1 MHTYHRRLK
10 ILDYSDTDFSNL
22 PFTIPSMWEPAM
34 ESVSTPIRKL
44 IDPDLRSFRD
54 LRPRRHKGEGNI
66 NTQQQQALK
75 DLKSRQEIII
85 KPADKGG
92 QIVLQDRTNYV
103 LEATRQLHDTTYY
116 RPLTQPMYLETQT
129 MVRTLIDQMKK
140 ERLITAK
147 QANYLYGPDLPL
159 ARLFYLLP
167 KIHKA
172 AESWTIPY
180 LVPPG
185 RPIVSDCGSESYRQ
199 AEFIDYYI
207 NPLSHSHPSYVKD
220 TYTFVNKLKHLTV
233 PENTFIFSVDVDSLY
248 TNINTPLGLEA
259 VKKALESSP
268 VLSRPDYFILQFLQL
283 TLTQNDFLFDKSFFL
298 QISGCTMGRK
308 YSPAYADIYL
318 ADWEESALLKCPS
331 RPLLY
336 YRYLDDI
343 FGLWDKSE
351 TELNHFIHILSSHHP
366 RITLKHTLHLQQV
379 PFLDTIVFFTEVK
392 DGYKTLGTKVYFKDT
407 DRHSLLFS
415 SSYHPRHTCS
425 SIIKSQLIRFHRICS
440 LPHHALFPSDQAN
453 FSGKNKNIDQQLIPL
468 VTTFSRSLGPLHQA
482 IKQHFNAVKL
492 RTTPLATF
500 KVIMAY
506 RLNKNVKDML
516 VHTALNKTIR
526 TTLDPYFTHLKYIFN
541 LANSHLADL
550 LAAFHQCCL
559 CHPMQTM

>member
-1 MHTYHRRLK
+1 
-10 ILDYSDTDFSNL
+10 
-22 PFTIPSMWEPAM
+22 
-34 ESVSTPIRKL
+34 
-44 IDPDLRSFRD
+44 
-54 LRPRRHKGEGNI
+54 
-66 NTQQQQALK
+66 
-75 DLKSRQEIII
+75 
-85 KPADKGG
+85 
-92 QIVLQDRTNYV
+92 
-103 LEATRQLHDTTYY
+103 
-116 RPLTQPMYLETQT
+116 

-185 RPIVSDCGSESYRQ
+185 RPIVSDCGSESYRL

-207 NPLSHSHPSYVKD
+207 NPLSNSQPIYVKD

-233 PENTFIFSVDVDSLY
+233 PENAFIFSIDVDYLY
-248 TNINTPLGLEA
+248 TNIDTPLGLEA

-351 TELNHFIHILSSHHP
+351 TEFNHFIHIAVSHLN
-366 RITLKHTLHLQQV
+366 I
-379 PFLDTIVFFTEVK
+379 
-392 DGYKTLGTKVYFKDT
+392 
-407 DRHSLLFS
+407 LFIS
-415 SSYHPRHTCS
+415 
-425 SIIKSQLIRFHRICS
+425 
-440 LPHHALFPSDQAN
+440 
-453 FSGKNKNIDQQLIPL
+453 
-468 VTTFSRSLGPLHQA
+468 SRSPSW
-482 IKQHFNAVKL
+482 
-492 RTTPLATF
+492 TP
-500 KVIMAY
+500 
-506 RLNKNVKDML
+506 
-516 VHTALNKTIR
+516 
-526 TTLDPYFTHLKYIFN
+526 
-541 LANSHLADL
+541 
-550 LAAFHQCCL
+550 
-559 CHPMQTM
+559 

>member
-1 MHTYHRRLK
+1 
-10 ILDYSDTDFSNL
+10 
-22 PFTIPSMWEPAM
+22 
-34 ESVSTPIRKL
+34 
-44 IDPDLRSFRD
+44 
-54 LRPRRHKGEGNI
+54 
-66 NTQQQQALK
+66 
-75 DLKSRQEIII
+75 
-85 KPADKGG
+85 
-92 QIVLQDRTNYV
+92 
-103 LEATRQLHDTTYY
+103 
-116 RPLTQPMYLETQT
+116 
-129 MVRTLIDQMKK
+129 
-140 ERLITAK
+140 
-147 QANYLYGPDLPL
+147 
-159 ARLFYLLP
+159 
-167 KIHKA
+167 
-172 AESWTIPY
+172 
-180 LVPPG
+180 
-185 RPIVSDCGSESYRQ
+185 
-199 AEFIDYYI
+199 
-207 NPLSHSHPSYVKD
+207 
-220 TYTFVNKLKHLTV
+220 
-233 PENTFIFSVDVDSLY
+233 
-248 TNINTPLGLEA
+248 
-259 VKKALESSP
+259 
-268 VLSRPDYFILQFLQL
+268 
-283 TLTQNDFLFDKSFFL
+283 
-298 QISGCTMGRK
+298 MGRK

-453 FSGKNKNIDQQLIPL
+453 FSAKDKNIDQQLIPL

-550 LAAFHQCCL
+550 LAAFHQRCL
-559 CHPMQTM
+559 CHPMQQMQSHLCGRNRCHYKTETLPTYISYSEGGVFKVIVRPFCQT